1 MMNTMT
7 YKGYLAEIEYDDEDA
22 ILVGHISGIKDI
34 VGFHAESVSELKIAF
49 EESVDNYLA
58 ACNQLGQLPDK
69 PSENQILLNIT
80 SDIHRAASISAEQAG
95 KSLNQW
101 LSEVLQNV
109 LSSQSLEQRLGR
121 FDSNKH
127 GSEFISGDS
136 YVS

>member
-22 ILVGHISGIKDI
+22 ILVGHLSGIKDI

-49 EESVDNYLA
+49 EQSVENYLM
-58 ACNQLGQLPDK
+58 ACDQLGQSPDK
-69 PSENQILLNIT
+69 SSDAQILLNVT

-109 LSSQSLEQRLGR
+109 LSNQTLKQRLER
-121 FDSNKH
+121 FDLEKH
-127 GSEFISGDS
+127 SGEFISGDS